1 MLIGAINAGSGNWPP
16 WALPAKAA
24 HLTLELG
31 RAAHAAGL
39 PPLHPPA
46 DLFARARTQTVMRG
60 LLRVKEL
67 FCSDGA
73 PDDRYLAAFEH
84 LFRAFWALDRDLTTP
99 EGVEAALREARSGLA
114 VGGDAN
120 GDGNGDRSSSP
131 LFSPEQVADVV
142 RAAGSEEYKAAL
154 KRNTEEALRRG
165 AFGCPWFWVTDS
177 TGREEPFFG
186 SDR

>member
-1 MLIGAINAGSGNWPP
+1 MLIGAINVGSGNRPP

-31 RAAHAAGL
+31 RAARAAGL
-39 PPLHPPA
+39 PPLQPPS
-46 DLFARARTQTVMRG
+46 DLFARARTQIAMCA

-67 FCSDGA
+67 FPPSSSS
-73 PDDRYLAAFEH
+73 DRYLAAVAH
-84 LFRAFWALDRDLTTP
+84 LFRAFWALDRDLTTS
-99 EGVEAALREARSGLA
+99 EGVAQALREVRSEVA
-114 VGGDAN
+114 VGGDRGA
-120 GDGNGDRSSSP
+120 P

-142 RAAGSEEYKAAL
+142 RAAGSEECKVAL

-165 AFGCPWFWVTDS
+165 AFGCPWFWVADGK
-177 TGREEPFFG
+177 GREEPFFG